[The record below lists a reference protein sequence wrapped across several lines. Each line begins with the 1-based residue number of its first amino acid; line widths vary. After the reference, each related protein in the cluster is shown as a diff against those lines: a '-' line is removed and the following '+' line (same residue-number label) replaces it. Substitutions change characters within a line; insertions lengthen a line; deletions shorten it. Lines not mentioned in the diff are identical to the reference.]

1 MPPHF
6 CFIAMDIL
14 WVYLDLL
21 LEVGDLFALFEY
33 LDKVPHRIEAGQA
46 EIDAVY
52 FSFMILDLLELRNAL
67 WLILEHLFEMD
78 SELRFED
85 FRRVSILMLFDWD

>member
-21 LEVGDLFALFEY
+21 LEVGDVFALFEH
-33 LDKVPHRIEAGQA
+33 LHKVPHRIEARQA
-46 EIDAVY
+46 KIDAVH
-52 FSFMILDLLELRNAL
+52 FRFMILDILELRNAL
-67 WLILEHLFEMD
+67 WLILEHLFEMN
-78 SELRFED
+78 SELCFKD
-85 FRRVSILMLFDWD
+85 LWRVSILMLLDWH